1 MPRMLS
7 ASLER
12 IRMVVS
18 CAEGLGLSPG
28 SPMFRH
34 ALHAVAFLD
43 KEKIAVKMEYMK
55 KTFRW
60 SDAEVSIAVCR
71 APTLLTSSKDMLQ
84 RKSEF
89 LMSVVGLEPAYI
101 AHRPVILNLSLEGRL
116 RPRYYVLKFLKEKGL
131 LDCNLGYYTIAKM
144 TEKVFMEKY
153 ISLHCEAAPHLA
165 EDYATAC
172 RGQVPARFVFA

>member
-7 ASLER
+7 TSLER
-12 IRMVVS
+12 VRMSVS

-34 ALHAVAFLD
+34 AMHAVAFLD
-43 KEKIAVKMEYMK
+43 KEKIALKMEYMK
-55 KTFRW
+55 TTFRW
-60 SDAEVSIAVCR
+60 SDAEVRIAVCR
-71 APTLLTSSKDMLQ
+71 APMLLTRSKDMLQ

-101 AHRPVILNLSLEGRL
+101 AHQPVILNLSLEGRL

-131 LDCNLGYYTIAKM
+131 LDRNLGYYTIAKV

-153 ISLHCEAAPHLA
+153 ISPHCEAAPHLA